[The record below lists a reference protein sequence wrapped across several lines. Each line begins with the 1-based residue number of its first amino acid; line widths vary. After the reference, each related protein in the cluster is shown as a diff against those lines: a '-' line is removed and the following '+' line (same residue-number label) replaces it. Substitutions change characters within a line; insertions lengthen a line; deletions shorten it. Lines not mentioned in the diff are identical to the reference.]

1 MKTLKKIDTTTEFKK
16 KKARRSLIKV
26 MNDNCSA
33 KQIIN
38 ISIHSSFMMLW
49 ASWYSALQL
58 NSGSVVM
65 CHFFHHT
72 VTLNN
77 FFSFPLSCHYY
88 KWKKNWLQKI
98 SLKLLQINPSLNLS
112 WVIILLSL
120 PLCAV
125 KHKTNVTS

>member
-1 MKTLKKIDTTTEFKK
+1 MKSQQLHQFVVRHTTRYWWKLWKKSTQLLNLKK

-72 VTLNN
+72 VTPNN
-77 FFSFPLSCHYY
+77 FFLFPLAVIIISE
-88 KWKKNWLQKI
+88 KKNWLQKI
-98 SLKLLQINPSLNLS
+98 TDWNYSKLIPASICHEL
-112 WVIILLSL
+112 
-120 PLCAV
+120 
-125 KHKTNVTS
+125 